1 MYLNFT
7 LYKKYITMNKK
18 INDNIVNNIIK
29 DLKTTY
35 HMKNILNLSN

>member
-7 LYKKYITMNKK
+7 LYKKYITMN
-18 INDNIVNNIIK
+18 NDNIVNNIIK